1 MKKLF
6 QITLLLF
13 SIYAYAGDIDPDSEM
28 GKAFNTESHELVTC
42 ASYYAVLSEAAK
54 RSEGPDADELVI
66 KMDDLKEYAL
76 RYALV
81 FAETTQTKEMAENV
95 TLERF
100 KLELDA
106 MGKEIE
112 RDFSNTSILMNKHGE
127 PCMNKMKYPTAE
139 FSEWLSIH

>member
-6 QITLLLF
+6 QIVLILF
-13 SIYAYAGDIDPDSEM
+13 PIYTYAGDVDPDSEM
-28 GKAFNTESHELVTC
+28 GKAFNTESHEFVSC

-54 RSEGPDADELVI
+54 RSEGPDADELAI
-66 KMDDLKEYAL
+66 KMDDLKEHAL
-76 RYALV
+76 LYALV
-81 FAETTQTKEMAENV
+81 YAKEVQNKEMAENV

-127 PCMNKMKYPTAE
+127 PCMNKMKYPTAG
-139 FSEWLSIH
+139 FSEWLDIH